1 MTNSKKLNTTKQ
13 KERRKSFIDNLVSN
27 GTKFTI
33 AANDAFVRS
42 IQSIGYKSTG
52 SAGAEIVDNAIE
64 ANATKIS
71 IEIGIGENVN
81 DIQSLIFADNGYGM
95 DPVLIRYA
103 MTFGGTDR
111 EGSDDLFGRYGFGMP
126 AGCMSQGN
134 KMTVISKEVGKPIY
148 TNTFDLKA
156 CTNGDYTDKDGN
168 MTMPE
173 PSVMQSLPKH
183 LQKIANDDFGG
194 FTSGTFV
201 IMEDLNKHSLTNR
214 NLSALR
220 EHLMRHLGVTFYKY
234 LDSIEINVC
243 EQKLRPIDPTFTTVT
258 GRGYD
263 VGGLK
268 AETFDQQVFEMI
280 DEVTG
285 KKGNVTVT
293 FSYLGP
299 RFVKDKLRSKI
310 AREWNGFIISRS
322 GRVIDCFSRIPAE
335 IWTNAPKTGV
345 IKRIMNNDAWWKVV
359 LDFDPA
365 LDNLFSITTTKQQAM
380 PKGEVWDV
388 LENSKL
394 FFPMLTKLRKK
405 GDAES
410 AKLVAEMDIEDSD
423 TSRPSEEAAEEAS
436 AFVNLLP
443 IEEDFMAEMGDQ
455 KLTETVTQ
463 ELMDKNK
470 LVTDE
475 AIEEG
480 KKLISGSLANKMFKH
495 GTRDVPGGNFIF
507 VDVLGNQ
514 LRVDINS
521 AHIFYKD
528 FYMHPESGPIM
539 RQYIEGFLMTLAS
552 RYYLNDK
559 NTEFYEREITAW
571 SSMLNDTFKSMKTF
585 LKKVS

>member
-13 KERRKSFIDNLVSN
+13 KERRQSFVDTLKSN
-27 GTKFTI
+27 GAKFTI

-52 SAGAEIVDNAIE
+52 SAAAEIVDNSIE
-64 ANATKIS
+64 ANASKIS
-71 IEIGIGENVN
+71 IEIGIGKSVN
-81 DIQSLIFADNGYGM
+81 DIESLIFADNGYGM
-95 DPVLIRYA
+95 DPTLIRYA

-134 KMTVISKEVGKPIY
+134 RMTVISKEVGKPIY
-148 TNTFDLKA
+148 TNTFDLNA
-156 CTNGDYTDKDGN
+156 CTRGDYTDKDGN

-173 PSVMQSLPKH
+173 PKVLKELPKH
-183 LQKIANDDFGG
+183 LQKIANDDFDG
-194 FTSGTFV
+194 FSSGTFV
-201 IMEDLNKHSLTNR
+201 IMEGLNKHSLTNR
-214 NLSALR
+214 NQAALK

-234 LDSIEINVC
+234 LDSIEVNVC
-243 EQKLRPIDPTFTTVT
+243 EQKLKPIDPTFTTVT

-268 AETFDQQVFEMI
+268 AETFDQQVFEMT

-285 KKGNVTVT
+285 KKGKVTVT
-293 FSYLGP
+293 FSYLGK
-299 RFVKDKLRSKI
+299 RFVGDPLRGKI

-322 GRVIDCFSRIPAE
+322 GRVIDCFSRIPAA
-335 IWTNAPKTGV
+335 IWPNAPRNA
-345 IKRIMNNDAWWKVV
+345 IKRLINNDAWWKVV

-388 LENSKL
+388 LEGSKL
-394 FFPMLTKLRKK
+394 FFPMLTKLRSK
-405 GDAES
+405 GEAEKDEIES
-410 AKLVAEMDIEDSD
+410 AMDIEDTD
-423 TSRPSEEAAEEAS
+423 TLRPSEEAAEEAS
-436 AFVNLLP
+436 AFVNKLP
-443 IEEDFMAEMGDQ
+443 IEEDFVAELGDQ

-463 ELMDKNK
+463 ELINTNK
-470 LVTDE
+470 PVTEE

-480 KKLISGSLANKMFKH
+480 KKLISGTLANKMFKH

-507 VDVLGNQ
+507 VDIFGNQ

-528 FYMHPESGPIM
+528 FYMNPESGPIM
-539 RQYIEGFLMTLAS
+539 RQYIEAFLMTLAS
-552 RYYLNDK
+552 RYYNNDK

-585 LKKVS
+585 IKKVS

>member
-13 KERRKSFIDNLVSN
+13 KERRKSFIDTLKSSGN
-27 GTKFTI
+27 KFTI

-52 SAGAEIVDNAIE
+52 SSGAEIVDNAIE
-64 ANATKIS
+64 ANASKIS
-71 IEIGIGENVN
+71 IEIGIGKSVN
-81 DIQSLIFADNGYGM
+81 DIESLIFADNGYGM
-95 DPVLIRYA
+95 DPTLIRYA

-134 KMTVISKEVGKPIY
+134 KMTVISKEVDKPIY
-148 TNTFDLKA
+148 SNTFDLNA
-156 CTNGDYTDKDGN
+156 CTRGEYTDKDGN

-173 PSVMQSLPKH
+173 PKVLTELPKH
-183 LQKIANDDFGG
+183 LLKIANDDFGG

-214 NLSALR
+214 NQTALK

-234 LDSIEINVC
+234 LDSIEITVC
-243 EQKLRPIDPTFTTVT
+243 EQKLKPIDPTFTTVS

-268 AETFDQQVFEMI
+268 AETFDQQIFEMT

-285 KKGNVTVT
+285 KKGKVTVT

-299 RFVKDKLRSKI
+299 RFVQDPLRGKI

-322 GRVIDCFSRIPAE
+322 GRVIDCFNRIPAA
-335 IWTNAPKTGV
+335 IWTNAPKLAM
-345 IKRIMNNDAWWKVV
+345 KRMLNNDSWWKVV

-394 FFPMLTKLRKK
+394 FFPMLTKLRNK
-405 GDAES
+405 GLAEA
-410 AKLVAEMDIEDSD
+410 AKLSAEMDIEDSD

-443 IEEDFMAEMGDQ
+443 IEEDFIAEIGDQ

-470 LVTDE
+470 PVTEE

-507 VDVLGNQ
+507 IDVLGNQ

-528 FYMHPESGPIM
+528 FYMNSESGPVM
-539 RQYIEGFLMTLAS
+539 RQYIEAFLMTLAS
-552 RYYLNDK
+552 RYHLNEK

-571 SSMLNDTFKSMKTF
+571 SSMLNDTFRSIKTF